1 MIHLD
6 AERIRELL
14 DYTYLIEALRGA
26 HAGQGMPLLDRR
38 ITDAGG
44 NMFVNLTA
52 WSPGRAIAVKLVGVF
67 PENGG
72 RSPPEPSIQ
81 GIVVLFDGETGK
93 ALMTCDGAE
102 MTYRK
107 TAADSA
113 LGASLL
119 ARRDA
124 RTLLVIGAGGLA
136 PHMVRAHRAARPEL
150 DRFLIWNR
158 SLEKATAV
166 ADELSNEGITVE
178 VQVSLDDA
186 LAMADIVSSVTMAT
200 APLIKGAL
208 LKPGTHVDLVGSYL
222 PDMREADDDVMS
234 RAALICMDIREGH
247 DSTGDIIQPMA
258 NGVIRFEDIRADLFE
273 LATGA
278 HPGRVSESDITVFKN
293 IGGGHLDLFAAMALH
308 QRAAKDQIRGQ
319 TMSR

>member
-6 AERIRELL
+6 AERVRALL
-14 DYTYLIEALRGA
+14 DYPYLVGALKDA

-38 ITDAGG
+38 ITDAGKD
-44 NMFVNLTA
+44 MFVNLTA
-52 WSPGRAIAVKLVGVF
+52 WAPGRAIAVKLVGVF
-67 PENGG
+67 PGNAG

-81 GIVVLFDGETGK
+81 GIVVLFDGETGR

-113 LGASLL
+113 LGAGFL
-119 ARRDA
+119 ARKNA

-158 SLEKATAV
+158 SPEKAMAV
-166 ADELSNEGITVE
+166 ADELSKEGIAIE
-178 VQVSLDDA
+178 VRNALDDA
-186 LAMADIVSSVTMAT
+186 LGLADIVSSVTMAT

-208 LKPGTHVDLVGSYL
+208 LKPGAHVDLVGSYL
-222 PDMREADDDVMS
+222 PEMREADDEVMR

-247 DSTGDIIQPMA
+247 DCTGDMIGPMER
-258 NGVIRFEDIRADLFE
+258 GVIRFEDIRADLFE

-278 HPGRVSESDITVFKN
+278 HPGRGSDSDITVFKN
-293 IGGGHLDLFAAMALH
+293 IGGGHLDLFTAMALY
-308 QRAAKDQIRGQ
+308 RRLAAE
-319 TMSR
+319 

>member
-14 DYTYLIEALRGA
+14 SYPYLIEALKDA
-26 HAGQGMPLLDRR
+26 HAKQGMPLLDRR
-38 ITDAGG
+38 ITEAGG
-44 NMFVNLTA
+44 DMFVNLTA
-52 WSPGRAIAVKLVGVF
+52 WAPGRAIAVKLVGVF
-67 PENGG
+67 PENVM

-81 GIVVLFDGETGK
+81 GIVVLFDGKTGR

-113 LGASLL
+113 LGASFL

-136 PHMVRAHRAARPEL
+136 PHMVRAHRAARPGL

-158 SLEKATAV
+158 SPEKAMAV
-166 ADELSNEGITVE
+166 ADELSKEGIAVE
-178 VQVSLDDA
+178 VQASLDDA
-186 LAMADIVSSVTMAT
+186 LGMADIVSAVTMA
-200 APLIKGAL
+200 AQPLIKGAL

-234 RAALICMDIREGH
+234 RAALICMDTREGH
-247 DSTGDIIQPMA
+247 DCTGDIIQPMES
-258 NGVIRFEDIRADLFE
+258 GMIRLEDIRADLFE
-273 LATGA
+273 LATGV
-278 HPGRVSESDITVFKN
+278 HSGRASDSDITVFKN

-308 QRAAKDQIRGQ
+308 RR
-319 TMSR
+319 TSEV

>member
-14 DYTYLIEALRGA
+14 DYPYLVEALRGA

-44 NMFVNLTA
+44 DTFVNLTA
-52 WSPGRAIAVKLVGVF
+52 WTPGRAIAVKLVGVF
-67 PENGG
+67 PGNVV
-72 RSPPEPSIQ
+72 RSPPEPSVQ
-81 GIVVLFDGETGK
+81 GIVVLFDGETGR

-113 LGASLL
+113 LGASFL

-124 RTLLVIGAGGLA
+124 RSLLVIGAGGLA

-150 DRFLIWNR
+150 DRFMIWNR
-158 SLEKATAV
+158 SPAKAMAV
-166 ADELSNEGITVE
+166 GDELSNEGITVE
-178 VQVSLDDA
+178 VQASLDDA
-186 LAMADIVSSVTMAT
+186 IGSADIVSSVTMAT
-200 APLIKGAL
+200 APLIKGAV

-234 RAALICMDIREGH
+234 RAALLCMDTRAGH
-247 DSTGDIIQPMA
+247 DCTGDIIQPMES
-258 NGVIRFEDIRADLFE
+258 GVINFEDIRADLFE
-273 LATGA
+273 LATSA
-278 HPGRVSESDITVFKN
+278 HAGRASDSDITVFKN
-293 IGGGHLDLFAAMALH
+293 IGGGHLDLFTAMALH
-308 QRAAKDQIRGQ
+308 QRVAEI
-319 TMSR
+319 

>member
-14 DYTYLIEALRGA
+14 SYPYLIEALKDA
-26 HAGQGMPLLDRR
+26 HAKQGMPLLDRR
-38 ITDAGG
+38 ITEAGG
-44 NMFVNLTA
+44 DMFVNLTA
-52 WSPGRAIAVKLVGVF
+52 WAPGRAIAVKLVGVF
-67 PENGG
+67 PENVM

-81 GIVVLFDGETGK
+81 GIVVLFDGKTGR

-113 LGASLL
+113 LGASFL

-136 PHMVRAHRAARPEL
+136 PHMVRAHRAARPGL

-158 SLEKATAV
+158 SPEKAMAV
-166 ADELSNEGITVE
+166 ADELSKEGIAVE
-178 VQVSLDDA
+178 VQASLDDA
-186 LAMADIVSSVTMAT
+186 LAIADIVSSVTMAT
-200 APLIKGAL
+200 QPLIKGAL

-222 PDMREADDDVMS
+222 PDMREADEDVMS
-234 RAALICMDIREGH
+234 RAALICMDTREGH
-247 DSTGDIIQPMA
+247 DCTGDIIQPMES
-258 NGVIRFEDIRADLFE
+258 GVIRLEDIRADLFE
-273 LATGA
+273 LATGV
-278 HPGRVSESDITVFKN
+278 HSGRASDSDITVFKN

-308 QRAAKDQIRGQ
+308 RRTGEV
-319 TMSR
+319 